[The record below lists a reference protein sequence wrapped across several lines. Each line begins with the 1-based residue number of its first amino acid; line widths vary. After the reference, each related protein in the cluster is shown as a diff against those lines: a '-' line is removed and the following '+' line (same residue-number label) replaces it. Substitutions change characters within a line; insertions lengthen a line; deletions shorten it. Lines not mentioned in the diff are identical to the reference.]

1 MARAVYQQARRW
13 LAAGC
18 CEALVHDLHLLL
30 RVLQGRAPQPTAAIL
45 DARVRH
51 SSPESGARAGDSGHQ
66 RRKGAKVHAAVE
78 TLGDLVALLVT
89 PANADERTPVA
100 ALAEQV
106 QQVTGQTVEVAL
118 IDQGSTGDEVAA
130 TAAEPGIYLPI
141 VQVPEA
147 KRGFVLLP
155 KRWIVER
162 SFAWASRFRRLAR
175 DYERLPGVLAGL
187 HFLAF
192 AGLMLHQLI
201 HLYSSP

>member
-1 MARAVYQQARRW
+1 MQ
-13 LAAGC
+13 
-18 CEALVHDLHLLL
+18 
-30 RVLQGRAPQPTAAIL
+30 
-45 DARVRH
+45 
-51 SSPESGARAGDSGHQ
+51 
-66 RRKGAKVHAAVE
+66 
-78 TLGDLVALLVT
+78 
-89 PANADERTPVA
+89 RTPVA

-118 IDQGSTGDEVAA
+118 VDQGSTGDEVAA
-130 TAAEPGIYLPI
+130 TAAEPGIRLPI